1 MASEGDNNTNEP
13 GKFRSREHFFKKHR
27 EINSLYTEACA
38 ENKRL
43 IEMLGL
49 KEHEITE
56 LRRKVADLESVLN
69 TNSKFEGYNCHW
81 KQIQKILFILETD
94 NAAMSSAEILKTLLF
109 LEPKFA
115 DTWRNPKK
123 SICRIIGRALK
134 FGFIFKIK
142 KRNEF
147 RYSLINKNTI

>member
-43 IEMLGL
+43 IEILGL

-69 TNSKFEGYNCHW
+69 TNSKYEGYNYKW
-81 KQIQKILFILETD
+81 KQIKKILFILETN
-94 NAAMSSAEILKTLLF
+94 NAAMSSAEILKTLLS

-123 SICRIIGRALK
+123 SICRIIGRATM
-134 FGFIFKIK
+134 FGLIV
-142 KRNEF
+142 KRKNNNV
-147 RYSLINKNTI
+147 YQYNLPNKQ